1 LKYSLQPERRLPIWI
16 DVFRVVPAAFSAL
29 VVLALTTVPAL
40 AASGSRILEGV
51 RMHEAPEYTRVVFD
65 ISGDVSYD
73 LFTLDNPRRVVIDLS
88 NTRPDAAFDPEL
100 VALARKRVKGVRG
113 SRRGADYRIVLDV
126 TGSPTP
132 KSFTLAPVAP
142 YGHRLVVD
150 LHAQT
155 TASRPKFVPKPE
167 GKRDVIIAVDAGHG
181 GEDPGALGP
190 RGVREKDVV
199 MKIARRLEKKLNGA
213 EGYRAVMVRTGD
225 YYLAHRKRTERAR
238 EVQAHLF
245 VSIHADAFKS
255 PEVDGAS
262 VYTLSDRG
270 ATSETARWLA
280 ESENASDLI
289 GGVAEE
295 VVSGEQEDYL
305 LQAILEV
312 SMDANRSASIEVG
325 ERVLERIGGIA
336 KLHKKRVEQAG
347 FLVLKSPDMPSI
359 LVETGFISNP
369 SEASRLNSASFQ
381 EKMADAIF
389 EGIRTY
395 MSGRAPEGTLIAWRR
410 EQGGQRYTISRGDTL
425 SGIAVRYGTSARR
438 IKEANGLR
446 NDQIRVGQVITIP
459 AG

>member
-1 LKYSLQPERRLPIWI
+1 M
-16 DVFRVVPAAFSAL
+16 A
-29 VVLALTTVPAL
+29 VPAL
-40 AASGSRILEGV
+40 SASRVLESV

-65 ISGDVSYD
+65 ISGEVTYD

-88 NTRPDAAFDPEL
+88 NTRPQAGFNPEL

-113 SRRGADYRIVLDV
+113 SMRGSDYRVVLDV

-150 LHAQT
+150 LHTGRAAQ
-155 TASRPKFVPKPE
+155 RPAFVPKPE
-167 GKRDVIIAVDAGHG
+167 GKRDVIVAVDAGHG

-199 MKIARRLEKKLNGA
+199 MKIARRLEQKLNQA
-213 EGYRAVMVRTGD
+213 KGYRAVMVRTGD
-225 YYLAHRKRTERAR
+225 YYLAHRKRTARAR
-238 EVQAHLF
+238 EVQAHMF

-255 PEVDGAS
+255 PEVAGAS

-270 ATSETARWLA
+270 ASSETARWLA
-280 ESENASDLI
+280 ASENASDMI

-325 ERVLERIGGIA
+325 ERVLERMGSIT

-369 SEASRLNSASFQ
+369 SEASRLSSSSFQ
-381 EKMADAIF
+381 ENIADAIF
-389 EGIRTY
+389 EGIRTF
-395 MSGRAPEGTLIAWRR
+395 MSSRAPEGTLIAWQR
-410 EQGGQRYTISRGDTL
+410 EQGGQRYTIARGDTL

-446 NDQIRVGQVITIP
+446 SDQIRVGQIITIP